1 MEKGQEYLTDFYKLK
16 AEQLDKMT
24 LLEKRKHQ
32 NNIEWQLKLLRR
44 FQAQSALNDSETK
57 QVEAHLRQIE
67 RTIQDRRL
75 NKLKHRQTE
84 SQEIRHRI

>member
-1 MEKGQEYLTDFYKLK
+1 VDKGQEYLRDFYKFK

-32 NNIEWQLKLLRR
+32 NNMEWQLKLLKR
-44 FQAQSALNDSETK
+44 FQTQSELNDTETK

-67 RTIQDRRL
+67 RTI
-75 NKLKHRQTE
+75 
-84 SQEIRHRI
+84 